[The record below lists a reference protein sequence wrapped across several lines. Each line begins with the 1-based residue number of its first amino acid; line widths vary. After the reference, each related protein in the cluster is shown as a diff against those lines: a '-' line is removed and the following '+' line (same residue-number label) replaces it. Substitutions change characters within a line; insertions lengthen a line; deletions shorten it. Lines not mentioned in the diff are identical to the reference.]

1 MNQVEILLIGLLVA
15 VVGLSALARV
25 LAVPYPIVLVLG
37 GAVLGFIPGLPE
49 VRLEPEVVLII
60 FLPPLL
66 YGEAIFA
73 NWGDFRAD
81 VGWLGLNAV
90 ALVLV
95 TMCAVAVVAHALID
109 GLPWAACFVLGAV
122 VSPTDPLAAAGIMGR
137 LGAPRR
143 LVSAVQGEGLF
154 NDATALVAY
163 RVAVA
168 AAVAGSFSLADAGL
182 KFVLGAL
189 GGVAIGLAVGWIAE
203 QVRKRTADV
212 QVNVTTSLLT
222 GYAAYIPAD
231 AIGASGVLAAVTAGI
246 FMGIRGPRSLPA
258 LTRLQGSFV
267 WDIVDFVVNAILFV
281 LIGLQLRSVIDGI
294 SGIAAGTLAGYAI
307 AVTGVVIATRVAWF
321 LLVPLAVWAI
331 DPRPGAGTTGVR
343 ASGRLVV
350 AWPGMRGAVSLAVAL
365 AIPLTTNAG
374 QRVPQRDL
382 IIFLT
387 FAVIFATL
395 IGQGLTLPAL
405 LRRLGVRD
413 EASDAEEEIR
423 GRLIATKAALGEL
436 DALAEEDWT
445 REDTIKRLRRFYEF
459 RQRRFA
465 ARAGKIE
472 DTGYED
478 RTLAYQ
484 HTLQRVLVAQR
495 AALLQLRDDGQLS
508 NAAMN
513 RIMREL
519 DLEESRLEI

>member
-1 MNQVEILLIGLLVA
+1 M
-15 VVGLSALARV
+15 
-25 LAVPYPIVLVLG
+25 
-37 GAVLGFIPGLPE
+37 
-49 VRLEPEVVLII
+49 
-60 FLPPLL
+60 
-66 YGEAIFA
+66 
-73 NWGDFRAD
+73 
-81 VGWLGLNAV
+81 
-90 ALVLV
+90 
-95 TMCAVAVVAHALID
+95 
-109 GLPWAACFVLGAV
+109 
-122 VSPTDPLAAAGIMGR
+122 
-137 LGAPRR
+137 
-143 LVSAVQGEGLF
+143 
-154 NDATALVAY
+154 
-163 RVAVA
+163 
-168 AAVAGSFSLADAGL
+168 
-182 KFVLGAL
+182 
-189 GGVAIGLAVGWIAE
+189 
-203 QVRKRTADV
+203 
-212 QVNVTTSLLT
+212 TTSLLT

-231 AIGASGVLAAVTAGI
+231 AIGTSGVLAAVTAGI

-331 DPRPGAGTTGVR
+331 DPRPGAGATGVR

-350 AWPGMRGAVSLAVAL
+350 AWAGMRGAVSLAVAL

>member
-1 MNQVEILLIGLLVA
+1 
-15 VVGLSALARV
+15 
-25 LAVPYPIVLVLG
+25 LG
-37 GAVLGFIPGLPE
+37 
-49 VRLEPEVVLII
+49 
-60 FLPPLL
+60 
-66 YGEAIFA
+66 
-73 NWGDFRAD
+73 
-81 VGWLGLNAV
+81 
-90 ALVLV
+90 
-95 TMCAVAVVAHALID
+95 T
-109 GLPWAACFVLGAV
+109 
-122 VSPTDPLAAAGIMGR
+122 
-137 LGAPRR
+137 
-143 LVSAVQGEGLF
+143 
-154 NDATALVAY
+154 
-163 RVAVA
+163 
-168 AAVAGSFSLADAGL
+168 
-182 KFVLGAL
+182 L
-189 GGVAIGLAVGWIAE
+189 GGVGIGLAVGWIAE

-222 GYAAYIPAD
+222 GYAAYSPAD
-231 AIGASGVLAAVTAGI
+231 AIGASGVVAAVTAGI
-246 FMGIRGPRSLPA
+246 FMGIRAPRSLPA

-281 LIGLQLRSVIDGI
+281 LIGMQLRSVIDGI

-331 DPRPGAGTTGVR
+331 DPRPGAGATGVR
-343 ASGRLVV
+343 APGRLVV
-350 AWPGMRGAVSLAVAL
+350 AWAGMRGAVSLAVAL

-413 EASDAEEEIR
+413 ESGDAEEEIR

-445 REDTIKRLRRFYEF
+445 REETIERLRRFYEF

-484 HTLQRVLVAQR
+484 HTLQRLLVAQR

-513 RIMREL
+513 RIVREL